1 MTNNNELPNTLSALL
16 RDYSVAEGIQMAEQQ
31 VRMHP
36 AQASRRHSLFQLL
49 CVAGDWSRALQQI
62 QLCAQMDAN
71 YTREAQ
77 VFGELIRCEIYR
89 HACFQGEQRPDF
101 ILPPPAWIEDLL
113 AALACNTRGETQEA
127 DAHRSRALEAITD
140 TAGQWN
146 GGAFDWISDSDSRT
160 GPVLELIAG
169 GVYIWLPFSQI
180 RSLKSPLPAH
190 LTDLLWKPVN
200 VTLNNGDT
208 HSAGCFP
215 ATAALKRLPTPCVC
229 AGKRSS
235 GMGRERRWYR
245 RWVRGCGSPAVAIS
259 ACWNCPPVPL
269 IPLKEATRERLSS
282 ASGQPPAAHAV

>member
-1 MTNNNELPNTLSALL
+1 MTNNNELPITLSALL
-16 RDYSVAEGIQMAEQQ
+16 RDYSVVEGIQMAEQQ

-62 QLCAQMDAN
+62 QLCARMDAN

-89 HACFQGEQRPDF
+89 HACFQGEQRPGV
-101 ILPPPAWIEDLL
+101 ILPPPAWMEDLL
-113 AALACNTRGETQEA
+113 TALACNARGEAQEA

-140 TAGQWN
+140 TSGQWN

-169 GVYIWLPFSQI
+169 GAHIWLPFSQI
-180 RSLKSPLPAH
+180 CSLKSPRPAH
-190 LTDLLWKPVN
+190 LIDLIWKPVN

-208 HSAGCFP
+208 HSA
-215 ATAALKRLPTPCVC
+215 
-229 AGKRSS
+229 
-235 GMGRERRWYR
+235 
-245 RWVRGCGSPAVAIS
+245 
-259 ACWNCPPVPL
+259 
-269 IPLKEATRERLSS
+269 
-282 ASGQPPAAHAV
+282 

>member
-1 MTNNNELPNTLSALL
+1 
-16 RDYSVAEGIQMAEQQ
+16 MAEQQ

-49 CVAGDWSRALQQI
+49 CVAGYWSRALQQI
-62 QLCAQMDAN
+62 QLCARMDAN

-89 HACFQGEQRPDF
+89 HACFQGEQRPDC
-101 ILPPPAWIEDLL
+101 ILPPPAWMEDLL
-113 AALACNTRGETQEA
+113 TALACNARGEAQEA

-180 RSLKSPLPAH
+180 CSLKSPRPAH
-190 LTDLLWKPVN
+190 LTDLIWKPVN

-208 HSAGCFP
+208 HSAWLFSRYSGSEKAADSLRLCRETVWQDGPGETLVQALGQRVWLTGHGDISLLDLSTCTFN
-215 ATAALKRLPTPCVC
+215 TA
-229 AGKRSS
+229 
-235 GMGRERRWYR
+235 E
-245 RWVRGCGSPAVAIS
+245 GSDA
-259 ACWNCPPVPL
+259 
-269 IPLKEATRERLSS
+269 
-282 ASGQPPAAHAV
+282 